1 MSHGILL
8 HPFVHL
14 DSGIVLDGCRIRSHH
29 PRTRR
34 DVHPRAANPIES
46 EGIMVFERLAFP
58 GYNCCHVQMVVG
70 LSIGELKHS
79 GSRHIWNKLQST
91 RIYTWLLL
99 CISTQSVMWRH
110 DAVLWVATPHPPMR
124 PTKAEPACLPGLR
137 PNLEVA
143 LSVYEHQLLR
153 LPVRPTSQYPCHDTI
168 GHFHILYQLPQ
179 LQRKWPEKRLSSH
192 PVGNSIQGGWISTM
206 FAR

>member
-1 MSHGILL
+1 M
-8 HPFVHL
+8 
-14 DSGIVLDGCRIRSHH
+14 DGCRIRSHH

-46 EGIMVFERLAFP
+46 EGIVVFERLAFP

-91 RIYTWLLL
+91 RIHTWLFL
-99 CISTQSVMWRH
+99 CISTHSVVWRH
-110 DAVLWVATPHPPMR
+110 GAVLWVATPHPPMR
-124 PTKAEPACLPGLR
+124 PTKAESACLPGLR
-137 PNLEVA
+137 PNHEVA

-168 GHFHILYQLPQ
+168 WTFSHFVPTSSIAKEVA
-179 LQRKWPEKRLSSH
+179 RKATIQPPCGEQPRGRLDK
-192 PVGNSIQGGWISTM
+192 
-206 FAR
+206 